1 MQAGFRQMASHWV
14 GLPQAR
20 RIPLSECVALCL
32 PSPGAVVT
40 WFVTLLGIVFSAIA
54 PDRIGRTMTA
64 LERTPVPALPWTVL
78 DLGHSERPGRRGKL
92 PSA

>member
-1 MQAGFRQMASHWV
+1 VTAPAAAGFPPPEQPGRRACC
-14 GLPQAR
+14 PQAR

-54 PDRIGRTMTA
+54 PDRIGRTMRA
-64 LERTPVPALPWTVL
+64 A
-78 DLGHSERPGRRGKL
+78 GKL
-92 PSA
+92 PRA

>member
-1 MQAGFRQMASHWV
+1 MASHWV

-20 RIPLSECVALCL
+20 RIRLSECVALCL
-32 PSPGAVVT
+32 PSPGAVT

-54 PDRIGRTMTA
+54 PDRIGRTIIA

-78 DLGHSERPGRRGKL
+78 GLGDSERPGRRETL